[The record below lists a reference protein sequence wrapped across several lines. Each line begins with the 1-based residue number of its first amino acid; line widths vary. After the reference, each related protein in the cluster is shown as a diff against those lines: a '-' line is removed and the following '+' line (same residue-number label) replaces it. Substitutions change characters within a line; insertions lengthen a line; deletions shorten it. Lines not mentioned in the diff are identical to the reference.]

1 MLVEHADEL
10 LGDERERD
18 RRRHRQEQRELQRA
32 VLVVLGLL
40 QIAGLQRARKLGQQH
55 DADRHADDPERQLI
69 EPVGILQDGDRAGLR
84 RGDDLADEEVDL
96 RDAAGDRDRRRE
108 PEQLLTPGV
117 SRGRLRRCA
126 RRSSAPPPRP

>member
-1 MLVEHADEL
+1 MSS

-40 QIAGLQRARKLGQQH
+40 QIAGFQRARKLGQQH
-55 DADRHADDPERQLI
+55 DADRYADDPERQLI

-84 RGDDLADEEVDL
+84 GGDDLADEQVDL
-96 RDAAGDRDRRRE
+96 RDAAGDRAGAASQSSRF
-108 PEQLLTPGV
+108 TPGV
-117 SRGRLRRCA
+117 RRGRRSRAHADHPRRD
-126 RRSSAPPPRP
+126 PRP